1 MSPEFITLLM
11 FGSLL
16 LWLSLGVPLTFALG
30 GLAMVFTFFLW
41 SSDALMI
48 VATSVS
54 YLQMSIILVC
64 APLFIFMGV
73 IMEKSGIADALF
85 QTIYQWF
92 GPIRG
97 GLAMG
102 TVLICTIFAAMVGVS
117 SVGTIT
123 MGIIALPA
131 MFKRNY
137 NKTIAMGPIMA
148 GGALG
153 ILIPPS
159 VQMIFYSFMA
169 RISVGQMFLGGVI
182 PGFLLSSLF
191 ITYIGIRCW
200 LQPRLGPSVP
210 LEETVSWREKV
221 ILLRAIILPV
231 LLVFMVL
238 GSIFFGIASPTESAA
253 VGAIGSL
260 LCAALHRRLNWKVIS
275 EGAMTT
281 LKLTSMVMWILI
293 GSKCFTAVYISLGGQ
308 EVVNNF
314 ITSLEV
320 NRWVILIAMQ
330 VSLFFL
336 GMIMD
341 PLGIIMITVPI
352 YIPIIT
358 QLGFN
363 PLWFGIVFTVNTEMA
378 FLTPPFG
385 FTLFYMKALVPKGI
399 TMGDIYRSIIPFVL
413 LQATGLILVIIFP
426 QLALWLPS
434 KMITT

>member
-1 MSPEFITLLM
+1 M
-11 FGSLL
+11 
-16 LWLSLGVPLTFALG
+16 
-30 GLAMVFTFFLW
+30 
-41 SSDALMI
+41 
-48 VATSVS
+48 
-54 YLQMSIILVC
+54 
-64 APLFIFMGV
+64 
-73 IMEKSGIADALF
+73 
-85 QTIYQWF
+85 
-92 GPIRG
+92 
-97 GLAMG
+97 
-102 TVLICTIFAAMVGVS
+102 
-117 SVGTIT
+117 
-123 MGIIALPA
+123 
-131 MFKRNY
+131 
-137 NKTIAMGPIMA
+137 
-148 GGALG
+148 
-153 ILIPPS
+153 
-159 VQMIFYSFMA
+159 
-169 RISVGQMFLGGVI
+169 
-182 PGFLLSSLF
+182 
-191 ITYIGIRCW
+191 
-200 LQPRLGPSVP
+200 P

-293 GSKCFTAVYISLGGQ
+293 GSKCFTAVYIALGGQ

-330 VSLFFL
+330 FSLFFL